1 MCPNLLINFLA
12 SSTLLHT
19 ALSFP
24 NCKTNFFILNP
35 LGRVAI
41 GLNRLVDFNLAI
53 EVAVFSNRKRQL
65 NVVNSDFVV

>member
-1 MCPNLLINFLA
+1 MSKSANKL
-12 SSTLLHT
+12 
-19 ALSFP
+19 LSFFYIVAHRVI
-24 NCKTNFFILNP
+24 CKTNFFILNP